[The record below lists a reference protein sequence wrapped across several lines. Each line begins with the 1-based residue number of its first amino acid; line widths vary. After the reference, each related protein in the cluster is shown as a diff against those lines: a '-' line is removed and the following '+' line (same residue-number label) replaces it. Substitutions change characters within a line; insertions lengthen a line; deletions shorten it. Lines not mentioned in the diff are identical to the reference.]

1 MLDGNIEFLGRIDQQ
16 VKIRGF
22 RIELGEIEDSLLK
35 HSLIKEAVVMDREE
49 GNGQRFTGVVRW
61 FDPAKG
67 YGFIERDDGAGDVFV
82 HYSEIDYVGFK
93 VLHEGERVEFG
104 VTPDRRGDQAVKV
117 AGHDPFAP

>member
-1 MLDGNIEFLGRIDQQ
+1 MTCADRLVECEECGAKF
-16 VKIRGF
+16 VF
-22 RIELGEIEDSLLK
+22 RVEEQRRLAAHGEISEPERCPSC
-35 HSLIKEAVVMDREE
+35 RQQGE
-49 GNGQRFTGVVRW
+49 GNGQRMSGVVKW

-104 VTPDRRGDQAVKV
+104 VKPDRRGDQAVKV
-117 AGHDPFAP
+117 TGHDPFAP